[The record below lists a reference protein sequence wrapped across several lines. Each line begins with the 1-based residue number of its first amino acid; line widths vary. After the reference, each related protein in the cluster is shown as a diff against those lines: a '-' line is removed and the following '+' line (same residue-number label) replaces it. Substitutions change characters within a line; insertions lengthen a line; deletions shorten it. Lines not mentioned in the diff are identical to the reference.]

1 MKPMVR
7 GILQTLAC
15 LLLLVSLDASA
26 RTRAWLDR
34 DHIAMGE
41 TTTLNIETDTGTA
54 PDYAPLQADFAIS
67 GHTSRRQVEL
77 GGGKVTSRTLY
88 AVALQPRR
96 EGLLTIPGI
105 AVGGEKTNPLPLTVA
120 PASAATPSQAGADV
134 FLESEPDDA
143 SPYVQ
148 QAVGWTVRLYSA
160 VPLVSGQLDQPAPQ
174 GVSLTQVGEDLRFD
188 RQIGGRDYSV
198 VERHYLLVP
207 DRSGPVEVPGA
218 IFRGRGVSG
227 FFDDLLGRGDSLQAK
242 APAMTLSVKP
252 IPAQAPQPWLP
263 LQGLELRYLATPQSA
278 EAGAAATLTVEA
290 VVDGASA
297 SQLPELRLPEV
308 AGAQVFPEPVQTEER
323 WVDGRPQVTLRR
335 QFALV
340 PAQPGTLRIPGPQM
354 AWWDAVAGQART
366 AELPALAL
374 EVAAASSSGSA
385 TAISNAPSVAAAD
398 GTGTDNGAGAAQGG
412 GVNHQPWVIATVGFG
427 LAWLLTLLWG
437 LHRVP
442 ATASGAVAG
451 AVAAPIA
458 PGTKRP
464 PADLSGFARSLDHGD
479 FDEVATRLC
488 ALARPPAADID
499 EARARLADPAQ
510 REAVAAMQRARWG
523 DGDGVDARRQLRS
536 AFARGP
542 QWRDSQGGATTSTEL
557 LPPLYP
563 PR

>member
-1 MKPMVR
+1 MKPMVQ
-7 GILQTLAC
+7 GLLQMLAC
-15 LLLLVSLDASA
+15 LLLLVSLDATA
-26 RTRAWLDR
+26 KTRAWLDR
-34 DHIAMGE
+34 DNIALGE

-96 EGLLTIPGI
+96 QGVLTIPGI
-105 AVGGEKTNPLPLTVA
+105 AVGGERTNPLPLTVG
-120 PASAATPSQAGADV
+120 PGNAATPSQAGADV
-134 FLESEPDDA
+134 FLESEPDDD

-160 VPLVSGQLDQPAPQ
+160 VPLVSGQLDQPAPP

-207 DRSGPVEVPGA
+207 DRSGELEVPGA
-218 IFRGRGVSG
+218 VFRGRGVSG
-227 FFDDLLGRGDSLQAK
+227 FFDDLMGRGDSLQAK
-242 APAMTLSVKP
+242 APASTLTVQP

-308 AGAQVFPEPVQTEER
+308 EGAQVFPEPVQTEER

-340 PAQPGTLRIPGPQM
+340 PAQEGTLRIPGPQM

-374 EVAAASSSGSA
+374 EVSAAANSGPA
-385 TAISNAPSVAAAD
+385 TGISGAPSGTPDGVAGAGPGQGAAA
-398 GTGTDNGAGAAQGG
+398 
-412 GVNHQPWVIATVGFG
+412 NHQPWVIATVVFG

-442 ATASGAVAG
+442 ATASVPRAVGDPAD
-451 AVAAPIA
+451 
-458 PGTKRP
+458 PGRSQP
-464 PADLSGFARSLDHGD
+464 AADLSGFARSLDHGD
-479 FDEVATRLC
+479 FDEVAARLC
-488 ALARPPAADID
+488 GLARPPAADID
-499 EARARLADPAQ
+499 EARARLADSAQ

-523 DGDGVDARRQLRS
+523 GGDGVVARQQLRS
-536 AFARGP
+536 AFAAGP
-542 QWRDSQGGATTSTEL
+542 QWNESHAPVASSTAL

>member
-1 MKPMVR
+1 MKPMAR

-120 PASAATPSQAGADV
+120 PTSAATPSQAGADV

-160 VPLVSGQLDQPAPQ
+160 VPLVSGQLDQPAPP

-227 FFDDLLGRGDSLQAK
+227 FFDDLMGRGDSLQAK

-263 LQGLELRYLATPQSA
+263 LQGLELRYLTTPQSA

-297 SQLPELRLPEV
+297 SQLPELQLPEV

-354 AWWDAVAGQART
+354 PWWDAVAGQART

-374 EVAAASSSGSA
+374 EVSAAASSGLPTGSSGA
-385 TAISNAPSVAAAD
+385 TGVARSGGAD
-398 GTGTDNGAGAAQGG
+398 GAGAVQGQG
-412 GVNHQPWVIATVGFG
+412 AASDHQPWVIATVVFG
-427 LAWLLTLLWG
+427 SAWLLTLLWG

-442 ATASGAVAG
+442 ASASGAVAG
-451 AVAAPIA
+451 AVAGPIA

-488 ALARPPAADID
+488 ALARPPATDID

-510 REAVAAMQRARWG
+510 REAVAAVQRARWG

>member
-7 GILQTLAC
+7 GMLQTLAC

-41 TTTLNIETDTGTA
+41 TTTLNIETDTGIA
-54 PDYAPLQADFAIS
+54 PDYAPLQADFTIS

-120 PASAATPSQAGADV
+120 PGNVATPSQAGADV

-160 VPLVSGQLDQPAPQ
+160 VSLVSGQLDQPAPQ
-174 GVSLTQVGEDLRFD
+174 GVSLTQVGDDLRFD

-207 DRSGPVEVPGA
+207 DRSGPLEIPGA

-227 FFDDLLGRGDSLQAK
+227 FFDDLMGRGDSLQAE
-242 APAMTLSVKP
+242 APATTLTVQP

-278 EAGAAATLTVEA
+278 QAGAATTLSVEA

-340 PAQPGTLRIPGPQM
+340 PAQEGTLRIPGPKM

-374 EVAAASSSGSA
+374 EVSAAANSRPA
-385 TAISNAPSVAAAD
+385 TAVSGAPSAAS
-398 GTGTDNGAGAAQGG
+398 GGAGAGTGIGTGVGAVQGA
-412 GVNHQPWVIATVGFG
+412 VVDHQPWVIATVVFG

-442 ATASGAVAG
+442 AAAAG
-451 AVAAPIA
+451 AVADPIE
-458 PGTKRP
+458 PGGKLP
-464 PADLSGFARSLDHGD
+464 PADLAGFAKSLDHGD
-479 FDEVATRLC
+479 FDEVAARLC
-488 ALARPPAADID
+488 GLARPPAADID
-499 EARARLADPAQ
+499 EVRSRLADPAQ

-523 DGDGVDARRQLRS
+523 DGDGVDARQQLRS
-536 AFARGP
+536 AFGSGP
-542 QWRDSQGGATTSTEL
+542 QWRHRHGPASSSTTL

-563 PR
+563 SR

>member
-1 MKPMVR
+1 MKPMAR

-105 AVGGEKTNPLPLTVA
+105 AVGGEKTNSLPLTVA

-160 VPLVSGQLDQPAPQ
+160 VPLVSGQLDQPAPP

-207 DRSGPVEVPGA
+207 DRSGELEVPGA

-227 FFDDLLGRGDSLQAK
+227 FFDDLMGRGDSLQAK
-242 APAMTLSVKP
+242 APATTLTVKP

-297 SQLPELRLPEV
+297 SQLPDLRLPEV

-340 PAQPGTLRIPGPQM
+340 PAQAGTLRIPGPQM
-354 AWWDAVAGQART
+354 GWWDAVAGQART

-374 EVAAASSSGSA
+374 EVSAAASSGLPTGSSG
-385 TAISNAPSVAAAD
+385 APGVARSGGADGAGAVQGQGAAAD
-398 GTGTDNGAGAAQGG
+398 
-412 GVNHQPWVIATVGFG
+412 HQPWVIATVVFG
-427 LAWLLTLLWG
+427 SAWLLTLLWG

-442 ATASGAVAG
+442 ASASGAVAG
-451 AVAAPIA
+451 AVAGPIA
-458 PGTKRP
+458 PSTKRP

-523 DGDGVDARRQLRS
+523 DGDGVDARQQLRS